1 MSRFV
6 AAFVLVIAACGDD
19 GTSVD
24 APPAANVAAV
34 DCASNAPT
42 QTITATGTMP
52 DGSDGKFMPMSVTI
66 TKGQVVKFVMSQL
79 HNMAPNTGTDPA
91 LTVNFGETKCFKFNA
106 AGTYNFHCTPHGF
119 QGSVVVN

>member
-6 AAFVLVIAACGDD
+6 ASLVFVIAACGDD
-19 GTSVD
+19 GSSVD

-34 DCASNAPT
+34 DCASNTPT
-42 QTITATGTMP
+42 ATITATGTAP
-52 DGSDGKFMPMSVTI
+52 DGSDGKFMPMSATI
-66 TKGQVVKFVMSQL
+66 TKGQVVKFVMSTL
-79 HNMAPNTGTDPA
+79 HNMAPNAGTDPA